1 MGSEPAMQDG
11 NFTADGLRGAT
22 GGGIRQFAV
31 DVVARLVSRESGA
44 PVPLRETVL
53 QALMAAVLASD
64 ADPLDTIRPDL
75 RRARISRDMLAEHY
89 IPEVAR
95 RLGADWDEDRA
106 SFVAVNIGVARLQAM
121 LRRLGSDWAADD
133 AERSGHATMLLIVPE
148 SEQHTLGAMVIA
160 GWLRRR
166 GISVCL
172 RVAPTRV
179 DLLALLAQ
187 RRFDGAMIS
196 VACNEKLD
204 LCVELVRT
212 LKAETGTPLR
222 VAVGGSILGRCEDV
236 AAATGADIVTN
247 DLSLAIEKIGVTRQR
262 VATAVVT

>member
-1 MGSEPAMQDG
+1 MQDG
-11 NFTADGLRGAT
+11 NFTADGLRGTT
-22 GGGIRQFAV
+22 GGGISQFAV
-31 DVVARLVSRESGA
+31 DVVARLVSREMSPA
-44 PVPLRETVL
+44 APLRETVV
-53 QALMAAVLASD
+53 QALTAAVLASD
-64 ADPLDTIRPDL
+64 ADPLATIRPDM
-75 RRARISRDMLAEHY
+75 RRARITRDMLADHY

-95 RLGADWDEDRA
+95 RLGTDWEEDRA
-106 SFVAVNIGVARLQAM
+106 SFVAVSIGVARLQAM

-133 AERSGHATMLLIVPE
+133 ADRSGHATVLLIVPS

-172 RVAPTRV
+172 RVAPTRAE
-179 DLLALLAQ
+179 LLALLAR

-204 LCVELVRT
+204 LCVDLVRT
-212 LKAETGTPLR
+212 LKTETDTPLR
-222 VAVGGSILGRCEDV
+222 VAVGGAVLGRGEDV

-247 DLSLAIEKIGVTRQR
+247 DLSLAIEEIGLARKYAAMAIVT
-262 VATAVVT
+262 

>member
-1 MGSEPAMQDG
+1 MQDG
-11 NFTADGLRGAT
+11 NFTADGLRSTT
-22 GGGIRQFAV
+22 GGGISQFAV
-31 DVVARLVSRESGA
+31 DVVARLVSREADTAG
-44 PVPLRETVL
+44 PLRETVL
-53 QALMAAVLASD
+53 QALTAAVLASD
-64 ADPLDTIRPDL
+64 ADPLVAIRQDM
-75 RRARISRDMLAEHY
+75 RRARITRDMLADHY

-95 RLGADWDEDRA
+95 RLGVAWEEDRQ
-106 SFVAVNIGVARLQAM
+106 SFVAVTIAVARLQAM

-133 AERSGHATMLLIVPE
+133 VDRGGHATMLLIVPS

-172 RVAPTRV
+172 RVAPTEGDIV
-179 DLLALLAQ
+179 DLLAR

-204 LCVELVRT
+204 LCVDLVRT
-212 LKAETGTPLR
+212 IRSATQTPMR
-222 VAVGGSILGRCEDV
+222 VAVGGSVLDRGEDV

-247 DLSLAIEKIGVTRQR
+247 DLSLAIEQIGLARKI
-262 VATAVVT
+262 AAMAVLT